1 MSEPTPMSVPSE
13 LQLVA
18 DAFPDL
24 IPGLRDAR
32 LAGEAGPL
40 SERDIEL
47 VRLGV
52 MIAIDAPQAS
62 FDGHVARARSAGASD
77 EEIVAVAAAVAT
89 ILGVPR
95 LLASLPR
102 IRTALD
108 Q

>member
-1 MSEPTPMSVPSE
+1 MSEPTPMSVPPE
-13 LQLVA
+13 LELVA
-18 DAFPDL
+18 DSFPGL

-32 LAGEAGPL
+32 VAGEDGPL

-47 VRLGV
+47 IRLGV

-62 FDGHVARARSAGASD
+62 FDAHVKRARSAGASD
-77 EEIVAVAAAVAT
+77 EEIVAVPASVAT

-102 IRTALD
+102 TKTALE

>member
-1 MSEPTPMSVPSE
+1 MSEPTPIAVPPE

-24 IPGLRDAR
+24 VPALRDAR
-32 LAGEAGPL
+32 VAGESGAL

-47 VRLGV
+47 IRIGV

-62 FDGHVARARSAGASD
+62 FDAHVARARVAGASD
-77 EEIVAVAAAVAT
+77 EEIIGVPASIAT

-102 IRTALD
+102 IKNALE

>member
-1 MSEPTPMSVPSE
+1 MAVPPE
-13 LQLVA
+13 LELVA

-32 LAGEAGPL
+32 VAGETGPL

-47 VRLGV
+47 IRLGV

-62 FDGHVARARSAGASD
+62 FDGHVARARSAGATD
-77 EEIVAVAAAVAT
+77 EEIVAVPASVAT

-95 LLASLPR
+95 LLSSLPR
-102 IRTALD
+102 IKTALEK
-108 Q
+108 